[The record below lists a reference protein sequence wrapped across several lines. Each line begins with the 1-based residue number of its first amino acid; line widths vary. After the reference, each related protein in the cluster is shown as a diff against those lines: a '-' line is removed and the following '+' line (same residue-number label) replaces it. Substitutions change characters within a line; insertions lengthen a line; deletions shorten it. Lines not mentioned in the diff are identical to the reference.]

1 MRTASKP
8 RRRPTPVLPVPHRS
22 PAARPAPGRG
32 QRSIT
37 QPLCAAAFLA
47 AYPLGMWQGSQGG
60 EYAVQLAGH
69 ILSPESYT
77 AWQSV
82 AAALLSGTFLTL
94 LCVFAAGFC
103 AVGTGLLC
111 LVFAVQGGYLGFCAA
126 AVCLQNGAKALLV
139 YRALLSFPELATL
152 ALCLWLARY
161 AGRLCAG
168 LNQSIFAG
176 GAARGRLQAD
186 VRRLTLRF
194 LLAAALSVGVSAVG
208 AGVAVFA
215 AGILL

>member
-1 MRTASKP
+1 M
-8 RRRPTPVLPVPHRS
+8 
-22 PAARPAPGRG
+22 
-32 QRSIT
+32 
-37 QPLCAAAFLA
+37 
-47 AYPLGMWQGSQGG
+47 
-60 EYAVQLAGH
+60 QLAGH
-69 ILSPESYT
+69 LLAAESYT

-82 AAALLSGTFLTL
+82 AAALLSGIFLTL
-94 LCVFAAGFC
+94 LCIFTAGFC

-111 LVFAVQGGYLGFCAA
+111 LVFAAQGGYLGFCAA

-139 YRALLSFPELATL
+139 YRALLSFPELAAL
-152 ALCLWLARY
+152 ALSLWLAWY

-186 VRRLTLRF
+186 ARRLALRF
-194 LLAAALSVGVSAVG
+194 LLAAALSVGVSVVG
-208 AGVAVFA
+208 AGIAVFV